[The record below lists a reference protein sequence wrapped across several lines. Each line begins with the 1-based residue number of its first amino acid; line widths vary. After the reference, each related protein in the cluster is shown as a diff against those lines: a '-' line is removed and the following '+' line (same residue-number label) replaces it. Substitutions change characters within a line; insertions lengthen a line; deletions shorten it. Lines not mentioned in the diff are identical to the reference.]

1 MKAAAASATAPWW
14 RIPLRGISVPTAAAA
29 RLRDSPARERDLALY
44 RFAAGGLVGGYLLI
58 AGWLGGAG
66 GRDLLSPIA
75 WLLVGFELAALA
87 VLCHL
92 LLRPGRS
99 AGRRL
104 AGMLV
109 DLGALSYCMH
119 VGGETAA
126 PLYPVYLLIVLTNG
140 SRFGTRYLLAAAGA
154 AVASLALATV
164 ATQFFAAHPGLSLG
178 LLGGLIVPSMRAWTP
193 MRRWLRARARCATS
207 AGIAEPIASGVA
219 DVREAMPTA
228 AAVPAAAEPAAQAPA
243 SSVAGDE
250 PPRRLAVLIAE
261 DNVTN
266 QKVMAKILGKAGHEP
281 HVVDNGQ
288 AAAEAAAKGR
298 FDAVLMDLDLP
309 VLNGIEAAKLIRFLS
324 TGRPRIPIVAL
335 AAEADAP
342 TQTTCQEAGIDACLA
357 KPIEPAGLLQALD
370 AAVGTRLPAAS
381 PPSLQAP
388 PSARARQSAAALDV
402 RTLESLKA
410 LGGDDFVEELAQQFI
425 EDATGVL
432 GELSR
437 AVASGDAQGFREH
450 AHALRSGAA
459 NIGAQGVYDMCLS
472 WRRID
477 PATLSSKGDG
487 YVRALEQEFG
497 RVQAA
502 LQDYRQY
509 RAARKRIESA
519 APQPALG
526 ATPLRAKLPA

>member
-14 RIPLRGISVPTAAAA
+14 RIPLRGISAPTAAAA
-29 RLRDSPARERDLALY
+29 RLRDFPARELDLALY

-58 AGWLGGAG
+58 AGWLGGTG
-66 GRDLLSPIA
+66 GRDLLLPVA

-87 VLCHL
+87 LLCHL

-99 AGRRL
+99 AGRCV

-119 VGGETAA
+119 LGGETAA

-154 AVASLALATV
+154 AVAGLALATV
-164 ATQFFAAHPGLSLG
+164 ATPFFAAHPGLSAG
-178 LLGGLIVPSMRAWTP
+178 LLGCLIVPATRAWTP
-193 MRRWLRARARCATS
+193 MRRWLRARPRCATS

-219 DVREAMPTA
+219 GVREAMPTA

-261 DNVTN
+261 DNATN

-288 AAAEAAAKGR
+288 AAAEAAAKGT

-342 TQTTCQEAGIDACLA
+342 TQTTCQAVGIDACLA
-357 KPIEPAGLLQALD
+357 KPIEPAGLLQALEE
-370 AAVGTRLPAAS
+370 AVGTRLPAAA
-381 PPSLQAP
+381 PLQAP

-502 LQDYRQY
+502 LRDYRQY

-519 APQPALG
+519 TPQPALR
-526 ATPLRAKLPA
+526 AMPLRAKLPA